1 VQKGDY
7 SLTFIRL
14 EMLLAQPAISS
25 RLTKQEAI
33 ALLKK
38 CNENAVAMATNT
50 EVYDYSNRCTL
61 ALVATKALNMAGYAP
76 EGKAADALKIFAN
89 GFAFADETAV
99 NAILTESQSFISTI
113 QK

>member
-1 VQKGDY
+1 
-7 SLTFIRL
+7 
-14 EMLLAQPAISS
+14 
-25 RLTKQEAI
+25 
-33 ALLKK
+33 
-38 CNENAVAMATNT
+38 
-50 EVYDYSNRCTL
+50 L